1 VKYLKYRLCPQ
12 ALPTQGFPLLDC
24 FITFNNQHGVTT
36 MDNNKDKL
44 FSDMKIVLSD
54 AEDLLKAAAS
64 SSGERA
70 VELREKAMVSLRRAK
85 EVMQDA
91 QSAVVEKGKAAA
103 RATDDY
109 VHDNP
114 WKAVGIAAAV
124 GFVLGLI
131 VNRR

>member
-1 VKYLKYRLCPQ
+1 MMRLPASLSQ
-12 ALPTQGFPLLDC
+12 SGFSFVRLGYYFHSPARG
-24 FITFNNQHGVTT
+24 QY
-36 MDNNKDKL
+36 MDNSKDKL

-70 VELREKAMVSLRRAK
+70 VELREKALVSLRRAK

-109 VHDNP
+109 VHDHP

>member
-1 VKYLKYRLCPQ
+1 
-12 ALPTQGFPLLDC
+12 
-24 FITFNNQHGVTT
+24 
-36 MDNNKDKL
+36 MENNKEKL
-44 FSDMKIVLSD
+44 FSDMKIVLND

-70 VELREKAMVSLRRAK
+70 VELREKALVSLRRAK

-91 QSAVVEKGKAAA
+91 QIAVVEKGKAAA

-114 WKAVGIAAAV
+114 WKAVGMAAAV

-131 VNRR
+131 INRR

>member
-1 VKYLKYRLCPQ
+1 ME
-12 ALPTQGFPLLDC
+12 D
-24 FITFNNQHGVTT
+24 
-36 MDNNKDKL
+36 NKDRL
-44 FSDMKIVLSD
+44 FSDMKIVLND

-85 EVMQDA
+85 DAMSDA
-91 QSAVVEKGKAAA
+91 QTAVVDKTKAVAK
-103 RATDDY
+103 ATDDY
-109 VHDNP
+109 VHDHP

-131 VNRR
+131 INRR

>member
-1 VKYLKYRLCPQ
+1 M
-12 ALPTQGFPLLDC
+12 
-24 FITFNNQHGVTT
+24 I
-36 MDNNKDKL
+36 DNNKDKL

-70 VELREKAMVSLRRAK
+70 VELREKALVSLRRAK

-103 RATDDY
+103 RATDD
-109 VHDNP
+109 
-114 WKAVGIAAAV
+114 
-124 GFVLGLI
+124 
-131 VNRR
+131 

>member
-1 VKYLKYRLCPQ
+1 MQ
-12 ALPTQGFPLLDC
+12 E
-24 FITFNNQHGVTT
+24 
-36 MDNNKDKL
+36 NKDRL
-44 FSDMKIVLSD
+44 FSDMKIVLND

-85 EVMQDA
+85 EAMSDA
-91 QSAVVEKGKAAA
+91 QTAVVDKTKAAA
-103 RATDDY
+103 KATDDY
-109 VHDNP
+109 VHDHP

-131 VNRR
+131 INRR

>member
-1 VKYLKYRLCPQ
+1 
-12 ALPTQGFPLLDC
+12 
-24 FITFNNQHGVTT
+24 
-36 MDNNKDKL
+36 MDNSKDKL

-70 VELREKAMVSLRRAK
+70 VELREKALTSLRRAR

-109 VHDNP
+109 VHDHP
-114 WKAVGIAAAV
+114 WRAVGIAAAV

>member
-1 VKYLKYRLCPQ
+1 MQ
-12 ALPTQGFPLLDC
+12 
-24 FITFNNQHGVTT
+24 
-36 MDNNKDKL
+36 DNKERL
-44 FSDMKIVLSD
+44 FSDMKIVLND

-70 VELREKAMVSLRRAK
+70 IELREKAMDSLRRAK
-85 EVMQDA
+85 DAVSDA
-91 QSAVVEKGKAAA
+91 QMAVVDKTKAAA

-109 VHDNP
+109 VHDHP

-131 VNRR
+131 INRR

>member
-1 VKYLKYRLCPQ
+1 MMRLPASLSQ
-12 ALPTQGFPLLDC
+12 SGFSFVRLGYYFHSPARG
-24 FITFNNQHGVTT
+24 QY
-36 MDNNKDKL
+36 MDNSKDKL

-70 VELREKAMVSLRRAK
+70 VELREKALVSLRRAK

-91 QSAVVEKGKAAA
+91 QSAVLEKGKAAA

-109 VHDNP
+109 VHDHP

>member
-1 VKYLKYRLCPQ
+1 MESSKE
-12 ALPTQGFPLLDC
+12 
-24 FITFNNQHGVTT
+24 
-36 MDNNKDKL
+36 KL

-54 AEDLLKAAAS
+54 AEELLKAAAS

-70 VELREKAMVSLRRAK
+70 IELREKALASLRRAK

-91 QSAVVEKGKAAA
+91 QSAVVEKSKAAA

-109 VHDNP
+109 VHEHP
-114 WKAVGIAAAV
+114 WRAVGIAAAA